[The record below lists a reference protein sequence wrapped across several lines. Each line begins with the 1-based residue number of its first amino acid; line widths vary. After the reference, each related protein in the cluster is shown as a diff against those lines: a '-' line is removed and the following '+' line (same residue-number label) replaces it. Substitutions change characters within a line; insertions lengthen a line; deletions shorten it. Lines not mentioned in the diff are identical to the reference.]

1 MVKKIAA
8 IAASLVAVVG
18 LGYLLATVIGKP
30 VSTDLSI
37 IGKGKPVLVLAY
49 QNHSPTSI
57 EALNSLNQVRK
68 VYESRYEFVV
78 ADLGVPQGRA
88 FASRSRMVEGQA
100 IFLNQDGEPLLV
112 TGIPADEQ
120 ALRRL
125 LDSQLVAME

>member
-57 EALNSLNQVRK
+57 EALNSLNQVRN

-78 ADLGVPQGRA
+78 VDLGVPQGRA
-88 FASRSRMVEGQA
+88 FASRSLMVEGQA

-125 LDSQLVAME
+125 LDSQLAAME